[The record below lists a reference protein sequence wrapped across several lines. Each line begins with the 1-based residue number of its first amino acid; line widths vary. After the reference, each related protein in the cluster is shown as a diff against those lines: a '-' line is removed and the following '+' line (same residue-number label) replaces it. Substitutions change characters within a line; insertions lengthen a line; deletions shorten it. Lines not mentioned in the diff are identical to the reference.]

1 MQFCLT
7 NCNKKSQYD
16 HQQELEDLWC
26 WTALHLCSEHP
37 VVWLT
42 SDRQNKL
49 HLCHFAI
56 CCIRFW
62 HINPLENPM
71 SYILLRTFI
80 FQLRSC
86 SGLLARFL
94 ESGCFDNTN
103 LLIFHTLY
111 HANDSIFL
119 CISCF
124 LDSIVKADRGM
135 ALGFLEKHSLFF
147 CEAKYLLYIID
158 IVQIWDIRIL
168 PKPST
173 DGMCFV
179 SSAHLRNEP
188 VQVRY

>member
-37 VVWLT
+37 AVWLT
-42 SDRQNKL
+42 SDSQNKL

-94 ESGCFDNTN
+94 ESGCFDITN

-111 HANDSIFL
+111 HANDNIFL
-119 CISCF
+119 LYILFFGQHCEGRLWDGSGISGENTH
-124 LDSIVKADRGM
+124 L
-135 ALGFLEKHSLFF
+135 F

-158 IVQIWDIRIL
+158 IVQNWGIRIF

-179 SSAHLRNEP
+179 SPAHLCDEP

>member
-1 MQFCLT
+1 
-7 NCNKKSQYD
+7 
-16 HQQELEDLWC
+16 
-26 WTALHLCSEHP
+26 
-37 VVWLT
+37 
-42 SDRQNKL
+42 
-49 HLCHFAI
+49 
-56 CCIRFW
+56 
-62 HINPLENPM
+62 M

-124 LDSIVKADRGM
+124 MDSIVKADRRM

-147 CEAKYLLYIID
+147 CEAKYLL
-158 IVQIWDIRIL
+158 
-168 PKPST
+168 
-173 DGMCFV
+173 
-179 SSAHLRNEP
+179 
-188 VQVRY
+188 